1 MDEKVAL
8 LQNDVLH
15 ILQEIKRLK
24 EESITTTNN
33 EKAINVLIAEYNK
46 KLEEIKMLKAIND
59 EIYKEQISEQR
70 YEKVEQLSSNSGK
83 KEWISSATSMIQP
96 VDFNGVAKK
105 LHEKKS
111 RWQF

>member
-1 MDEKVAL
+1 MDEKVAS

-15 ILQEIKRLK
+15 ILQEIKKLK

-33 EKAINVLIAEYNK
+33 EKAINVLIAEYNN
-46 KLEEIKMLKAIND
+46 KLEEIKMLKAMNA
-59 EIYKEQISEQR
+59 EIYKEQ
-70 YEKVEQLSSNSGK
+70 LSNNSGK
-83 KEWISSATSMIQP
+83 KEWIASATSMIQP
-96 VDFNGVAKK
+96 VDFNGMAKK